1 MKKRLS
7 QFIIVVLCLV
17 STLVI
22 SKINTKAAS
31 SVNNGVNYETYTV
44 SNLGLVKTQDAY
56 VVKNVGADDHHYR
69 QQQLC
74 SHCFGSFHTVD
85 RAQSQRRRGHAL

>member
-7 QFIIVVLCLV
+7 QFIIIVLCLV

-22 SKINTKAAS
+22 SKINTQAAT

-56 VVKNVGADDHHYR
+56 VVKNVIY
-69 QQQLC
+69 
-74 SHCFGSFHTVD
+74 SFFWYFFLYFIVGLLNMLDIFFIPPFWLYYIT
-85 RAQSQRRRGHAL
+85 